1 MHEVRDN
8 TTYFFVDRSKGKTYY
23 IGDFD
28 KLIIFLAE
36 HIHFENRKDYVTQ
49 RFDKRDFIYDNW
61 DFSGGDVHW
70 VTDHKLVWE
79 RYFDWNIEKF
89 VSGWHYK
96 RINYLAAR
104 SYMIIDDRGGIIDF
118 RIWEPLINAARDRMV
133 SRSLWGTTI
142 NAKCGEKLYRYRFSP
157 YAYRFR
163 CGPVP
168 GIHKLRGCG
177 HRPHKGVLNTIR
189 NEDTIRP
196 KARIDTDYWDN
207 FAHTDRCWKTNS
219 KCRYQWQKNLR
230 G

>member
-1 MHEVRDN
+1 MHEVRHE
-8 TTYFFVDRSKGKTYY
+8 TTYFFVDRDRSKTYY

-28 KLIIFLAE
+28 RLIVFLAE
-36 HIHFENRKDYVTQ
+36 RIHFEDRKDYVTQ

-79 RYFDWNIEKF
+79 HYFDWHINEF

-96 RINYLAAR
+96 RIDYLAAR
-104 SYMIIDDRGGIIDF
+104 PYMIIDDHGSIIDF
-118 RIWEPLINAARDRMV
+118 RIWESFINAVRDRMV
-133 SRSLWGTTI
+133 SRPLWGTTI
-142 NAKCGEKLYRYRFSP
+142 NAKRGEKLYRYRFSQAT
-157 YAYRFR
+157 YHFR

-177 HRPHKGVLNTIR
+177 HRPHKGLLNTIR
-189 NEDTIRP
+189 NADSVRP
-196 KARIDTDYWDN
+196 KARIDVDYWDN
-207 FAHTDRCWKTNS
+207 YAHSDNSWKTNT

>member
-1 MHEVRDN
+1 MHEVRDK
-8 TTYFFVDRSKGKTYY
+8 TTYFFVDRSRGKTYY

-28 KLIIFLAE
+28 ELIVFLAKR
-36 HIHFENRKDYVTQ
+36 IHFENRKDYVTQ

-70 VTDHKLVWE
+70 VTNHKLVWE

-142 NAKCGEKLYRYRFSP
+142 NAKYGEKLYRYRFSP
-157 YAYRFR
+157 YAYHFR

-177 HRPHKGVLNTIR
+177 HRPHKGLLNTIR
-189 NEDTIRP
+189 NADTIRP